1 MRVVLQRVS
10 SGKCIVKNTVVSS
23 IGKGYMLLV
32 GFCKNDDEAKVFE
45 MARKINNL
53 RLFDD
58 ELGKI
63 NLNIHQVNGEIL
75 SISQF
80 TLYADLHKS
89 NRPSFTQSLEKD
101 KASALY
107 LLFNETLKNTW
118 NINVKPGCFG
128 EHMDLDI
135 VCDGPVTITLEL

>member
-10 SGKCIVKNTVVSS
+10 SAKCIVNNNVVSS
-23 IGKGYMLLV
+23 IDHGYMLLV
-32 GFCKNDDEAKVFE
+32 GFCKDDNETKVIE
-45 MARKINNL
+45 MARKISNL

-58 ELGKI
+58 ESGKI
-63 NLNIHQVNGEIL
+63 NLNIHQVNGKIL

-80 TLYADLHKS
+80 TLYADLKKS
-89 NRPSFTQSLEKD
+89 NRPSFSQSLEKD
-101 KASALY
+101 KASLLY
-107 LLFNETLKNTW
+107 LLFNETLTKTW
-118 NINVKPGCFG
+118 NIEVKPGCFG